1 MVNNQDDDLLLK
13 ANAFDRKAITEIY
26 EAYQQP
32 LYRYIYRQVGSV
44 ETARDLTSELF
55 SRFLQA
61 VKNGTGPTRQLKA
74 WLYRVGHNT
83 VVDYYR
89 RQQHRDHLPLN
100 DLFVDANEDPVRS
113 AELNI
118 DAERVRLALTRL
130 TPDQRQVISLK
141 FFAGFTNQEIAEVMD
156 KPVGA
161 VKALQHRAIAALQ
174 RQLVPMEEQ
183 AYL

>member
-1 MVNNQDDDLLLK
+1 MVNNQDDELLSK
-13 ANAFDRKAITEIY
+13 ATAFDRKAITAIY

-44 ETARDLTSELF
+44 EAARDLTSEVF

-61 VKNGTGPTRQLKA
+61 VKNGTGPTQQLKA
-74 WLYRVGHNT
+74 WLFRVGHNT

-89 RQQHRDHLPLN
+89 RQQHRNHLPLDN
-100 DLFVDANEDPVRS
+100 VLIYADTDPVRS

-118 DAERVRLALTRL
+118 DADRVRLALTRL

-141 FFAGFTNQEIAEVMD
+141 FFAGFTNKEVAEVLD

-161 VKALQHRAIAALQ
+161 VKALQHRAIVALQ
-174 RQLVPMEEQ
+174 RELLPVEEQ
-183 AYL
+183 ELV

>member
-1 MVNNQDDDLLLK
+1 VSNQDDELLLK
-13 ANAFDRKAITEIY
+13 ANAFDRKAITMIY
-26 EAYQQP
+26 ESYQQP

-44 ETARDLTSELF
+44 ETARDLTSDVF
-55 SRFLQA
+55 RSFLQA
-61 VKNGTGPTRQLKA
+61 LNNGTGPSKQLKA
-74 WLYRVGHNT
+74 WLFRVGHNT

-100 DLFVDANEDPVRS
+100 ELFVDADVDPVRA

-118 DAERVRLALTRL
+118 DADRVRLALTRL
-130 TPDQRQVISLK
+130 TPEQRQVISLK
-141 FFAGFTNQEIAEVMD
+141 FFAGFNNKEVAEVMD

-174 RQLVPMEEQ
+174 RQLLPVAEQ
-183 AYL
+183 LLS